1 MKAKLALI
9 LIFISISNSFTQT
22 KEWITYDLDS
32 IIFLDF
38 PFDVYEI
45 DSIID
50 SRKTYKL
57 YSNNVSSSFIAQ
69 KFYFDEDST
78 NLEIPSLPHDLKT
91 LKTFY
96 LDFIY
101 TLSEISE
108 YNMTKFESFK
118 LEELTEYKIKF
129 KNENNILAQQ
139 MLLLYINKNFYIFS
153 YTNTN
158 GIMDN
163 DGNIFFDSIS
173 FDQDIELQQFPNQSN
188 YSLKI
193 IFLLLIVLLISSFIL
208 SLYQKRRT

>member
-1 MKAKLALI
+1 MKAKLVLI

-57 YSNNVSSSFIAQ
+57 YSNNGSSSFIAQ
-69 KFYFDEDST
+69 KFYFDEHST
-78 NLEIPSLPHDLKT
+78 NVEIPSLPQDLKS

-108 YNMTKFESFK
+108 YNMTEFESFK
-118 LEELTEYKIKF
+118 LEKLTGYKIKF
-129 KNENNILAQQ
+129 RNEKNILAQK
-139 MLLLYINKNFYIFS
+139 MFLLYINKNFYIFS
-153 YTNTN
+153 YTNSN
-158 GIMDN
+158 GIKDN
-163 DGNIFFDSIS
+163 DGNIFFNSIR
-173 FDQDIELQQFPNQSN
+173 FDQDRELQQFSNQSN

-193 IFLLLIVLLISSFIL
+193 IFLLLIVLLVSSFIL
-208 SLYQKRRT
+208 SLYQKRKT

>member
-1 MKAKLALI
+1 M
-9 LIFISISNSFTQT
+9 
-22 KEWITYDLDS
+22 
-32 IIFLDF
+32 DF